1 MPTPATHRQWLIN
14 DRPLGRPLQDGDFKL
29 VESPVRAPGP
39 GEVLLKTRYLGFDPA
54 QKGWMENIGGYVAP
68 TEIGEV
74 MRGSGLGEVIESNH
88 PRYKP
93 GDLVAGMLCWQEYPT
108 ISGDGLEKIKDAE
121 LATAYLGAL
130 GTTGMTAYFGFIR
143 VGKPQPGDTVVVSGA
158 AGATGSMVGQIAR
171 IMGCRVIG
179 IAGGAEKCAW
189 IVNECGYDAAIDYK
203 SENVRDR
210 LNELCPGGIDVV
222 FDNVGGS
229 ILDDMLSRIAM
240 HARVVICGGI
250 SRYTVGKMPAGPQN
264 YFNLIFMRATMAGFI
279 VLDWMSEYP
288 LARRRMTQWIR
299 EDRIRFK
306 EDIQQGFENT
316 PRTLM
321 RLFQGENF
329 GKQLLKVA

>member
-279 VLDWMSEYP
+279 VLDWMSEYS